1 MKKKTKFHRLVTTH
15 KNEQGYKRST
25 IRPRCTKI
33 PPKNTKQ
40 NSIHWPRYTKIKKK
54 TKFHRPDM
62 MQKNTK
68 KKRKKNQTDFD
79 GLAMIQKNKEENK
92 IPQSGHT
99 AQERIHVNGRARG
112 AHNTFRFTIHSL
124 AGEEDSDRAM
134 QPMACSAII
143 ERRVTPRGGNPF
155 DR

>member
-1 MKKKTKFHRLVTTH
+1 
-15 KNEQGYKRST
+15 
-25 IRPRCTKI
+25 
-33 PPKNTKQ
+33 
-40 NSIHWPRYTKIKKK
+40 
-54 TKFHRPDM
+54 M
-62 MQKNTK
+62 MQENTEK
-68 KKRKKNQTDFD
+68 KPPETEFG

-92 IPQSGHT
+92 IPQFGHT
-99 AQERIHVNGRARG
+99 AQGRIHVNGRARG

-143 ERRVTPRGGNPF
+143 ERRVTPRSGNPF